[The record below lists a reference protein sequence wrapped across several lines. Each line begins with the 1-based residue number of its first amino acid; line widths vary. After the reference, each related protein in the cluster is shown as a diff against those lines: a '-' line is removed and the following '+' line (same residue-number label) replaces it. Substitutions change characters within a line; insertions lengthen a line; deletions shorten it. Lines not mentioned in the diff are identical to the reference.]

1 MYEYNR
7 RVLYWEMR
15 ALNWMKILRWC
26 AVRMSVTPL
35 EICLLHGMFSSG
47 SIPMGYARS
56 QSRFGHLLVNF
67 DSYVLYYNEQ

>member
-1 MYEYNR
+1 
-7 RVLYWEMR
+7 
-15 ALNWMKILRWC
+15 
-26 AVRMSVTPL
+26 MSVTPL

-67 DSYVLYYNEQ
+67 DSYVLYYSEQ